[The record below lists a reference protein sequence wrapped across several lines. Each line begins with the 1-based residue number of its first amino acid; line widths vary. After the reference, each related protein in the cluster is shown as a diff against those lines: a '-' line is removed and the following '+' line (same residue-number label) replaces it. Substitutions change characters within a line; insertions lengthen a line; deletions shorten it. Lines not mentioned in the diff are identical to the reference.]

1 MVNPQDSVTLTESY
15 MSMHQKILNWGYY
28 KLQVH
33 VTVHH

>member
-1 MVNPQDSVTLTESY
+1 MIMVLFIFLLLLPLLINRELF
-15 MSMHQKILNWGYY
+15 NY